1 MLDVLIR
8 LIMENKYSIDEILE
22 AVNDLQQLKK
32 NKIVEKLTKK
42 AVFSKNSEIP
52 KNTLRLIEE
61 AEESKD

>member
-1 MLDVLIR
+1 
-8 LIMENKYSIDEILE
+8 MENKYSIDEILE

>member
-1 MLDVLIR
+1 
-8 LIMENKYSIDEILE
+8 MENKYSIDEILE

-42 AVFSKNSEIP
+42 AVINKNSEIP
-52 KNTLRLIEE
+52 KNTLRLIQE